1 MPTDIEIANA
11 AKPFKISRI
20 AAKLDLTDEDIVP
33 YGHYMAKISRAK
45 TAAFARPATPT
56 TKTSPAVTDTT
67 NIACAAGTFASEPRE
82 PSNKQPESF
91 ESVTAIAGGK
101 SAEPLR
107 ERECVAISGIT
118 ADVLPPSN
126 ERTLPAENFA
136 SEPREPS
143 EGGECTKEVHDPTE
157 VRLPH
162 ANSITK
168 FSPAMILVTA
178 MTPTQAGE
186 GKSTISIGLA
196 DALRKLKKKA
206 VLALREPSLGPCFG
220 VKGGATGGGMSQ
232 IIPMDDINLNFTG
245 DIHAI
250 TAANNLLAAMIDNHI
265 KFGNLLDFKKVF
277 FRRCL
282 DLNDR
287 ALRQVM
293 VGGGQNGGVKR
304 MDGFNISVASEV
316 MAILCLAEGLDD
328 LKSRLN
334 QIVVG
339 ENSSGAPI
347 LAKELHAAGAM
358 AAILKDAVLPNLVQ
372 TLEHTPALVH
382 GGPFANIAHGTSSV
396 IAARTALGLADY
408 VVTEAGFGAD
418 LGAEKFFDIFG
429 RKSGLFPDAVVLVA
443 TVRALKMHGGVAK
456 TELDKENLPA
466 VRAGF
471 ANLAAHIRNLRQF
484 GAEPIVALNRFTK
497 DTAAELRQ
505 AAELCRKEGVEAV
518 VAEGWAKGG
527 RGCVN
532 LAKSVLKQL
541 ELNQNMNSCPHLLY
555 ADGLPLIDK
564 ITAVATRIYGA
575 RKVTFSAA
583 ARREL
588 AKFTRWGYGEL
599 PVCIAKTQNSI
610 SHDKNLLGAP
620 HGYTFPV
627 TEARLSAGAGFVVAL
642 SGEIYTMPG
651 LPRRPAAEDID
662 VDNNGTVTGLF

>member
-20 AAKLDLTDEDIVP
+20 AAKLDLTDEDIIP

-45 TAAFARPATPT
+45 TAAFARPATPAARSAY
-56 TKTSPAVTDTT
+56 TSPNQNLCRSHAKGSESA
-67 NIACAAGTFASEPRE
+67 NIAYQPKLVAQPRQGLE
-82 PSNKQPESF
+82 ECRCL
-91 ESVTAIAGGK
+91 K
-101 SAEPLR
+101 SICDRGVHKKAYIR
-107 ERECVAISGIT
+107 EQIDDNDRCYT
-118 ADVLPPSN
+118 
-126 ERTLPAENFA
+126 
-136 SEPREPS
+136 
-143 EGGECTKEVHDPTE
+143 
-157 VRLPH
+157 
-162 ANSITK
+162 
-168 FSPAMILVTA
+168 SPQEQEFTPKLILTTA

-206 VLALREPSLGPCFG
+206 ILALREPSLGPCFG

-265 KFGNLLDFKKVF
+265 KFGNLLDFKKVC

-287 ALRQVM
+287 ALRQVT
-293 VGGGQNGGVKR
+293 VGGGKNGGIKR
-304 MDGFNISVASEV
+304 TDGFNISVASEV

-456 TELDKENLPA
+456 TELDKENMPA

-497 DTAAELRQ
+497 DTAAELRL

-541 ELNQNMNSCPHLLY
+541 ELNQSMNSCPHLLY
-555 ADGLPLIDK
+555 ADSLPLIDK
-564 ITAVATRIYGA
+564 ITTVATRIYGA

-620 HGYTFPV
+620 HGYTFPI